1 VWRESQ
7 VIGWQLHRAKRRKA
21 CLWIARAKQ
30 GSHRADPEGWLE
42 FQRLLHWYL
51 WNAIREVYIPY
62 AKALSNLIPA
72 KTVRFRRDT
81 SQLLTAINA
90 HTLLH
95 HDLRFA
101 EGGVIQ
107 ADIHRTPR
115 EVPSEILALYHREKN
130 PLKALRAR
138 CLDCCC
144 GQASE
149 VRKCTAVGCPSWPF
163 RMGDPFRQ
171 QRVLSP
177 EQGQAMAK
185 RLHGGPPK

>member
-1 VWRESQ
+1 MRVPMGLCVARVAGHRMASSPRQAPES
-7 VIGWQLHRAKRRKA
+7 LP
-21 CLWIARAKQ
+21 WIAGAKQ

-62 AKALSNLIPA
+62 AKALSNLMPA
-72 KTVRFRRDT
+72 KTVRSRRDT

-115 EVPSEILALYHREKN
+115 EVPSEILAPVPQGEKSSEGPSGALNRTALDDDREIKSHR
-130 PLKALRAR
+130 
-138 CLDCCC
+138 
-144 GQASE
+144 
-149 VRKCTAVGCPSWPF
+149 T
-163 RMGDPFRQ
+163 
-171 QRVLSP
+171 
-177 EQGQAMAK
+177 
-185 RLHGGPPK
+185 RLCMK